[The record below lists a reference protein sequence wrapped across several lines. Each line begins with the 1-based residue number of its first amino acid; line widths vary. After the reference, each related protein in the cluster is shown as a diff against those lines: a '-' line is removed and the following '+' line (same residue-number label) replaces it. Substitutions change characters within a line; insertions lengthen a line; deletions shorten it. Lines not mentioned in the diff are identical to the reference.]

1 MEKRKKVLYIIFL
14 LALILPLF
22 QKWTHLLP
30 EPFLRGIFIKN
41 EKPTLNAQNWF
52 DGSFQ
57 TQYEK
62 YINDS
67 LGFHG
72 NLVKMR
78 NLFCFKVFHQINNPN
93 VVLGKDNY
101 LYEQDYIDAH
111 YGTDYIGKDSIERQV
126 IQVKQLQDALA
137 DKGKTL
143 VIFLAPS
150 KADFLPEF
158 IPKSLQKKE
167 TDSTNHKQFSRLLKT
182 HGVNVIDYNSYYQT
196 QKAVTP
202 YPLYSQYGIHW
213 SEYGLIKATDSL
225 TRFIGEKSGMRL
237 PHLVIERY
245 VVSNDPKFTDYD
257 LGFILNIAG
266 PKLKSYPLC
275 YPEWHWSTDTLSPKP
290 TMTVISDSY
299 YWEIYNLGIQQHVFQ
314 GKFWYYN
321 SSVYPESFTK
331 ETFTSDLN
339 IKEEIEKSDV
349 ILIMSTTP
357 GLRTF
362 SWGAI
367 DNLLKAL

>member
-1 MEKRKKVLYIIFL
+1 MKGRKITLYILFL
-14 LALILPLF
+14 IALLLPLL

-30 EPFLRGIFIKN
+30 EPRLRGTFIKK
-41 EKPTLNAQNWF
+41 EKPTLNAQDWF

-57 TQYEK
+57 TQYEA
-62 YINDS
+62 YITDS

-78 NLFCFKVFHQINNPN
+78 NLFCFKVFHQVNTPN
-93 VVLGKDNY
+93 VVLGKQNY

-111 YGTDYIGKDSIERQV
+111 YGTDYVGRDSIERQV
-126 IQVKQLQDALA
+126 VKIKHLQDALA
-137 DKGKTL
+137 ERGKTL

-150 KADFLPEF
+150 KADFFPEY
-158 IPKSLQKKE
+158 IPKLQRKAE
-167 TDSTNHKQFSRLLKT
+167 TDSTNHKQFSQLLKK
-182 HGVNVIDYNSYYQT
+182 HGVNVIDYNTYYQT

-213 SEYGLIKATDSL
+213 SEYGLVKATDSL
-225 TRFIGEKSGMRL
+225 MRYIGKKSGLHLPRL
-237 PHLVIERY
+237 IIDRY
-245 VVSNDPKFTDYD
+245 VVLKDPMFTDYD
-257 LGFILNIAG
+257 LGYISNIAG

-275 YPEWHWSTDTLSPKP
+275 YPEWHWTTDTLSPKP
-290 TMTVISDSY
+290 TLTVISDSY
-299 YWEIYNLGIQQHVFQ
+299 YWEVYNLGIQQQGFQ

-331 ETFTSDLN
+331 ETHTSDLN
-339 IKEEIEKSDV
+339 IKEELEKTDV

-357 GLRTF
+357 GLRNF
-362 SWGAI
+362 SWGAV